1 LKILDWLKYSTTKKE
16 KKKENKGKDNLQAGH
31 MERKN
36 MLMPGKMT
44 EIEREV
50 RRYKT
55 EILAL
60 QETRCPGKGKIDKK
74 NYTTMN
80 ALFCPTDFPFSDYIF
95 FNIKQQFQTNKK

>member
-1 LKILDWLKYSTTKKE
+1 LKILDWLKYSTKKE

-60 QETRCPGKGKIDKK
+60 QETRCPGKGK
-74 NYTTMN
+74 MN
-80 ALFCPTDFPFSDYIF
+80 ALFCPTDFPISDYIF